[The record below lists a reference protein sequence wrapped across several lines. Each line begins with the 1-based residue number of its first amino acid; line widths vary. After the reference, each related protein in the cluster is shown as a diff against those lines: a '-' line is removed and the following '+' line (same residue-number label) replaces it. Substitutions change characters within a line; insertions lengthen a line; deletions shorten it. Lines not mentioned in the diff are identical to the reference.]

1 MFLLTLQNRKD
12 DGAYAVQDHQGDKVL
27 FMFEEEDDATRYALM
42 LEDNELYEKPMQV
55 IEIDEELALKTCMVY
70 NYKYAVITPEDIV
83 IPPKDD
89 NIQNNSMEKFSIYW

>member
-1 MFLLTLQNRKD
+1 MFLLTIQNRKD

-42 LEDNELYEKPMQV
+42 LEDNEMYEKPMQV

-83 IPPKDD
+83 VPPKDD
-89 NIQNNSMEKFSIYW
+89 NIQNN

>member
-1 MFLLTLQNRKD
+1 MFLLTIQNRKD
-12 DGAYAVQDHQGDKVL
+12 DGDYAVQDHQGDKVL

-42 LEDNELYEKPMQV
+42 LEDNEMYEKPMQV

-89 NIQNNSMEKFSIYW
+89 NIQNN

>member
-83 IPPKDD
+83 VPPKDD
-89 NIQNNSMEKFSIYW
+89 NIQND

>member
-89 NIQNNSMEKFSIYW
+89 NIQNN

>member
-42 LEDNELYEKPMQV
+42 LEDNEMYEKPMQV
-55 IEIDEELALKTCMVY
+55 IEIDEELALKT
-70 NYKYAVITPEDIV
+70 
-83 IPPKDD
+83 PKDD
-89 NIQNNSMEKFSIYW
+89 NIQNN

>member
-42 LEDNELYEKPMQV
+42 LEDNEMYEKPMQV

-70 NYKYAVITPEDIV
+70 NYQYAVISPEDIV
-83 IPPKDD
+83 IPPNDD
-89 NIQNNSMEKFSIYW
+89 NIQNNYMEKFSIYW

>member
-42 LEDNELYEKPMQV
+42 LADNELYEKPMQV
-55 IEIDEELALKTCMVY
+55 IEIDEDLAYKTCMVY

-89 NIQNNSMEKFSIYW
+89 NIQND

>member
-1 MFLLTLQNRKD
+1 MYLLTLKDRKT

-42 LEDNELYEKPMQV
+42 LVDNELYEKPMQV

-83 IPPKDD
+83 VPPKDD
-89 NIQNNSMEKFSIYW
+89 NIQND

>member
-42 LEDNELYEKPMQV
+42 LEDNELYEKPMKV

-89 NIQNNSMEKFSIYW
+89 NIQNN

>member
-1 MFLLTLQNRKD
+1 MFLLTIQNRKD

-55 IEIDEELALKTCMVY
+55 IEIDEELALKTCMEY

-89 NIQNNSMEKFSIYW
+89 NIQNN

>member
-1 MFLLTLQNRKD
+1 MFLLTIQNRKD

-55 IEIDEELALKTCMVY
+55 IEIDEELAFKTCMVY

-89 NIQNNSMEKFSIYW
+89 NIQNN

>member
-1 MFLLTLQNRKD
+1 MFLLTIQNRKD

-42 LEDNELYEKPMQV
+42 LEDNEMYEKPMQV
-55 IEIDEELALKTCMVY
+55 VEIDEELALKTCMVN

-89 NIQNNSMEKFSIYW
+89 NIQND

>member
-1 MFLLTLQNRKD
+1 MFLLTIQNRKD

-55 IEIDEELALKTCMVY
+55 IEIDEDLAYKTCMVY

-89 NIQNNSMEKFSIYW
+89 NIQNN

>member
-42 LEDNELYEKPMQV
+42 LEDNEMYEKPMQV
-55 IEIDEELALKTCMVY
+55 VEIDEDLALKTCMVY

-83 IPPKDD
+83 VPPKDD
-89 NIQNNSMEKFSIYW
+89 NIQND

>member
-1 MFLLTLQNRKD
+1 MFLLTIQNRKD

-42 LEDNELYEKPMQV
+42 LEDNEMYEKPMQV

-83 IPPKDD
+83 VPPKDD
-89 NIQNNSMEKFSIYW
+89 NIQND

>member
-1 MFLLTLQNRKD
+1 MFLLTIQNRKD

-42 LEDNELYEKPMQV
+42 LEDYELYEKPMQV

-89 NIQNNSMEKFSIYW
+89 NIQNN

>member
-83 IPPKDD
+83 VPPKDD
-89 NIQNNSMEKFSIYW
+89 NIQNN

>member
-1 MFLLTLQNRKD
+1 MYIITVKGKEKE
-12 DGAYAVQDHQGDKVL
+12 GAYSVIDEDLDQVL
-27 FMFEEEDDATRYALM
+27 YIFVEEDDATRYALM

-89 NIQNNSMEKFSIYW
+89 NIQNN

>member
-1 MFLLTLQNRKD
+1 MYLLTLKDRKT

-42 LEDNELYEKPMQV
+42 LVDNELYEKPMQV
-55 IEIDEELALKTCMVY
+55 IEIDEDLAYKTCMVY

-89 NIQNNSMEKFSIYW
+89 NIQNN

>member
-1 MFLLTLQNRKD
+1 MFLLTIQNRKD

-42 LEDNELYEKPMQV
+42 LEDNELYEKPMKV

-83 IPPKDD
+83 VPPKDD
-89 NIQNNSMEKFSIYW
+89 NIQND

>member
-27 FMFEEEDDATRYALM
+27 FMFEEEDDATRYALI
-42 LEDNELYEKPMQV
+42 LEDNEMYEKPMQV

-83 IPPKDD
+83 VPPKDD
-89 NIQNNSMEKFSIYW
+89 NIQNN